1 MDRVADANG
10 GTALIWEQPP
20 VRIGVDNATGTAVIV
35 EHIQQVTGDIA
46 ATFEPTQ
53 ITDPDADLAPG
64 QYRVLTTTL
73 NDEDT
78 TLPVETAAEANAS

>member
-1 MDRVADANG
+1 MSRRRADHLN
-10 GTALIWEQPP
+10 
-20 VRIGVDNATGTAVIV
+20 NA
-35 EHIQQVTGDIA
+35 E
-46 ATFEPTQ
+46 Q
-53 ITDPDADLAPG
+53 ITLRRPAPG

>member
-1 MDRVADANG
+1 MN
-10 GTALIWEQPP
+10 TLFKALSHP
-20 VRIGVDNATGTAVIV
+20 VRRRIV
-35 EHIQQVTGDIA
+35 AMLRAGPLASGDIA